1 MIADCRLNG
10 FEIENRKSQI
20 ENDLIVPRYHHT
32 EGVCLRR
39 LDFSNTSQIAT
50 FLTPDAGR
58 MSFMAKGA
66 TRAPRR
72 GIRCGFDLLARYD
85 IIYTTPRS
93 GSLQN
98 LTARSMLE
106 SFHPMRGALERM
118 LCGYYA
124 AELALNFTSEADPCP
139 GLYGTLVES
148 LRGFAA
154 GERLGLG
161 VLLLE
166 LAALKE
172 HGTCPA
178 FDECASCQGR
188 LREGGRAGEMGR
200 GARGEG
206 RLASFSPSH
215 GGPLCRRCVRG
226 IPAGPATPLL
236 PVSTRRLA
244 LLADLAAH
252 PTRRADAGSIP
263 PKHIVAAGRLLRF
276 HMQYL
281 LGKELRMWK
290 YLQQRHMSRTLERIR
305 RAARAERA

>member
-1 MIADCRLNG
+1 
-10 FEIENRKSQI
+10 
-20 ENDLIVPRYHHT
+20 
-32 EGVCLRR
+32 
-39 LDFSNTSQIAT
+39 
-50 FLTPDAGR
+50 

-66 TRAPRR
+66 TRAPRK
-72 GIRCGFDLLARYD
+72 GVRCGFDLLARYD

-124 AELALNFTSEADPCP
+124 ADLALNFTAEADPCP
-139 GLYGTLVES
+139 GLYRTLLES
-148 LRGFAA
+148 LRGFAT

-178 FDECASCQGR
+178 FDECAACQAR
-188 LREGGRAGEMGR
+188 LLEGGRAGKGR
-200 GARGEG
+200 R
-206 RLASFSPSH
+206 ASFSPSH

-226 IPAGPATPLL
+226 ILAGPATPLL

-252 PTRRADAGSIP
+252 PTGRADAEAIP

-290 YLQQRHMSRTLERIR
+290 YLQQRHMSRTLEHIR
-305 RAARAERA
+305 RAAKTERA